1 VHRRSQQSS
10 LAPAVRVQ
18 IARRRSISRFVDPQ
32 QQHPSMNSQSS
43 SDLSDLST
51 MPALELACYFASWC
65 LAGTF
70 RSATQWWLDSAV
82 SLAAGSSG
90 DRSVP
95 RARG

>member
-1 VHRRSQQSS
+1 VLRRSQQSS

-18 IARRRSISRFVDPQ
+18 FVQRRSISIFVDPQ
-32 QQHPSMNSQSS
+32 QQHPSMHSQSPY
-43 SDLSDLST
+43 DLST

-70 RSATQWWLDSAV
+70 RSATQWWLDSAM

-95 RARG
+95 RAQS